1 MKIIKIIISVLFISL
16 FSYTFSSA
24 DDCSKYDK
32 LSKDYA
38 KCTSDKLKKET
49 SQKAEEI
56 KSKTAKK
63 IEEGKK
69 KLKNFNLK
77 DKLKNLKIVKHI
89 KSLLKNKMD
98 FENKIKELKL
108 IFQKQN
114 HLLVLMLQQKL
125 LAIYYIFRDRFRFQ
139 KMVN

>member
-1 MKIIKIIISVLFISL
+1 MKIVKIIISVLFISL

-49 SQKAEEI
+49 SQKAGEI

-69 KLKNFNLK
+69 KFNNSKLK
-77 DKLKNLKIVKHI
+77 DTLIKFKN
-89 KSLLKNKMD
+89 SKNHKEFMEKMKND
-98 FENKIKELKL
+98 N
-108 IFQKQN
+108 
-114 HLLVLMLQQKL
+114 
-125 LAIYYIFRDRFRFQ
+125 
-139 KMVN
+139 

>member
-1 MKIIKIIISVLFISL
+1 MKIIKIIITVLFIYL

-24 DDCSKYDK
+24 EDCSKYDK

-63 IEEGKK
+63 IEKGKK
-69 KLKNFNLK
+69 KLKSFNLK
-77 DKLKNLKIVKHI
+77 DKLNKFKNSKTHKEF
-89 KSLLKNKMD
+89 SNK
-98 FENKIKELKL
+98 
-108 IFQKQN
+108 
-114 HLLVLMLQQKL
+114 
-125 LAIYYIFRDRFRFQ
+125 
-139 KMVN
+139 

>member
-16 FSYTFSSA
+16 FSFTISFA
-24 DDCSKYDK
+24 KDCSKYDK
-32 LSKDYA
+32 LSKEFA

-63 IEEGKK
+63 IELGKK

-77 DKLKNLKIVKHI
+77 GKLNKFKNSKTHK
-89 KSLLKNKMD
+89 KFTEK
-98 FENKIKELKL
+98 
-108 IFQKQN
+108 
-114 HLLVLMLQQKL
+114 
-125 LAIYYIFRDRFRFQ
+125 
-139 KMVN
+139 